1 MDMILQLGF
10 IPNWVKSELAPA
22 QMFMYLGVVFDQVE
36 GSVHPTDAHIL
47 FHDISSMYLV
57 RASRI
62 SGSTEHVIQMI
73 QETTLWD
80 GHSWDTVVSL
90 VCSSNPGVSDG
101 QVYVPVS
108 PITPPPHP

>member
-73 QETTLWD
+73 QETTPVGFVPSLGWSQL
-80 GHSWDTVVSL
+80 GHSSVPGLL
-90 VCSSNPGVSDG
+90 VQSRS
-101 QVYVPVS
+101 
-108 PITPPPHP
+108 I